1 MFNKDYSNSHFA
13 ERVIDFGATNRTMEA
28 LRENVW
34 IFLASYI
41 GPHLD
46 FGWIPFAET
55 FKAYLDMP
63 KNLNT
68 NTDENKHSTWAKLMS
83 LNTGYNLIPYFQWWA
98 WPINQETINATQ
110 HLPTWDMTERM
121 DEIVAKGMYFRYT
134 FFVKSQHS

>member
-1 MFNKDYSNSHFA
+1 MFNKNYSNSHFD

-28 LRENVW
+28 LRSNVW

-41 GPHLD
+41 GPHLE
-46 FGWIPFAET
+46 FGWTPYADT

-63 KNLNT
+63 NKLDP

-83 LNTGYNLIPYFQWWA
+83 LNTGYNLVPYFQWWA

-110 HLPTWDMTERM
+110 HLPIWDMPDKM
-121 DEIVAKGMYFRYT
+121 DEIVAKGRYKI
-134 FFVKSQHS
+134 FLEPKH